1 MTNSAYTP
9 SRSMNDEEAALWFAK
24 RRRGVM
30 TLEERA
36 AFETW
41 RRDPAN
47 SAAIAEQE
55 RVWEM
60 LHIAQ
65 GRIGPE
71 LAPAP
76 VQRRARMARPALLA
90 VMCAASIA
98 IGVISYS
105 GNHDFWTN
113 LDWVER

>member
-1 MTNSAYTP
+1 MRFSMQTP
-9 SRSMNDEEAALWFAK
+9 SQPPNDEEAAFWFAK

-30 TLEERA
+30 SLEQRA
-36 AFETW
+36 AFDAW
-41 RRDPAN
+41 RQVPAN
-47 SAAIAEQE
+47 AAAMAEQE
-55 RVWEM
+55 RVWQA
-60 LHIAQ
+60 LQIAQ
-65 GRIGPE
+65 GHIGPE
-71 LAPAP
+71 LASAP
-76 VQRRARMARPALLA
+76 LPRRTRMARPALLA

>member
-1 MTNSAYTP
+1 MSTAMRLQPTIE
-9 SRSMNDEEAALWFAK
+9 EEAALWFAR

-30 TLEERA
+30 SLEERA
-36 AFETW
+36 AFESW
-41 RRDPAN
+41 RREPAN
-47 SAAIAEQE
+47 AAAMAEQE
-55 RVWEM
+55 RVWEA

-65 GRIGPE
+65 PHI
-71 LAPAP
+71 APASTP
-76 VQRRARMARPALLA
+76 AHSTARGRVARPALLA